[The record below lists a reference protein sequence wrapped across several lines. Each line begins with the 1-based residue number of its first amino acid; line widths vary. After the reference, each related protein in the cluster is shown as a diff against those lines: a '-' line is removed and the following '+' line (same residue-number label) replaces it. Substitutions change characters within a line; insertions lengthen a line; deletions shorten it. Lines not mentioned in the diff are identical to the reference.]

1 MEFVP
6 YLGAIAMTI
15 LLGLV
20 FWWWV
25 GGIPGAFIVVPLL
38 ATFKIFCDHSEALA
52 PVGKFPGR

>member
-1 MEFVP
+1 MP
-6 YLGAIAMTI
+6 YLGATAMTI

-25 GGIPGAFIVVPLL
+25 WGIPGAFIAVPLL